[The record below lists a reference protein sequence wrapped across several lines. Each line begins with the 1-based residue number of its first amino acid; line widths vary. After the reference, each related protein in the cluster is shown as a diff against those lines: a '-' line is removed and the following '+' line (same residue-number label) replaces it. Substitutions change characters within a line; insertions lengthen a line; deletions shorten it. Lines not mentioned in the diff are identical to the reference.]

1 MINTKIKYYAGKI
14 NTNKSKMPKKRSD
27 CILFINDIDCLCF

>member
-14 NTNKSKMPKKRSD
+14 NKSKMPKKRSD
-27 CILFINDIDCLCF
+27 CILLINDIDCLCF